1 MNEKNC
7 AQVLLDGDGYLI
19 VCHRNP
25 DGDTTGSAA
34 ALCRGLRKIGRRAYV
49 RDCASFTPRQRAM
62 LSDLVTE
69 EEDGLLPVFVDV
81 AAPDMLCDEA
91 RGLSAYMV
99 IDHHIANRVEC
110 DQKLVEP
117 DAAATGEIIFRL
129 LAELGAE
136 LDEKIAKA
144 LYIAIST
151 DTGCFRFDNTT
162 SETHRIA
169 AELLRYDFGLGAVNR
184 MYFEEKTPAA
194 MRLQGELLAGLRLMH
209 ADRIAA
215 IYVGRELRAKLG
227 ITEDDLEDVSSLP
240 RSIAGVEAGIT
251 FKELPDLSGWKV
263 SLRTS
268 TAVDAAEVCAI
279 FGGGGHA
286 RAAGCTLYGTADA
299 VTDQLAEAIINKLK

>member
-1 MNEKNC
+1 MNEKTC
-7 AQVLLDGDGYLI
+7 AELLLAGDGYLI

-34 ALCRGLRKIGRRAYV
+34 ALCRGLRKAGKQAYV
-49 RDCASFTPRQRAM
+49 RDCAAFTPRQRELLAG
-62 LSDLVTE
+62 LLTDKTE
-69 EEDGLLPVFVDV
+69 GLLPVFVDV
-81 AAPDMLCDEA
+81 AAPDMLCDEG
-91 RGLSAYMV
+91 RSLSAYLV

-110 DQKLVEP
+110 ERKLVEP
-117 DAAATGEIIFRL
+117 EAAATGEIVFRL
-129 LAELGAE
+129 LSELGAE
-136 LDEKIAKA
+136 LDTEIAKA
-144 LYIAIST
+144 LYIAVST

-184 MYFEEKTPAA
+184 IYFEEKTPAA
-194 MRLQGELLAGLRLMH
+194 MRLQGELLAGLRMMYG
-209 ADRIAA
+209 DRIAA
-215 IYVGRELRAKLG
+215 ICISREIRDRLG

-251 FKELPDLSGWKV
+251 LKELPDLTGWKV

-268 TAVDAAEVCAI
+268 TAVDAAEVCAM

-286 RAAGCTLYGTADA
+286 RAAGCTLYGTADGVIA
-299 VTDQLAEAIINKLK
+299 QLSEAIETKLK

>member
-1 MNEKNC
+1 MNEKVC
-7 AQVLLDGDGYLI
+7 AALLLEEDGYLI
-19 VCHRNP
+19 CCHRNP

-34 ALCRGLRKIGRRAYV
+34 ALCRGLRKAGRRAYV
-49 RDCASFTPRQRAM
+49 RDCTAFTPRQREL
-62 LSDLVTE
+62 LSGLLTGETE
-69 EEDGLLPVFVDV
+69 GLLPVFVDV
-81 AAPDMLCDEA
+81 AAQDMICDEG
-91 RGLSAYMV
+91 RGLSAYLV
-99 IDHHIANRVEC
+99 IDHHVANRVEC
-110 DQKLVEP
+110 ERKLVEP
-117 DAAATGEIIFRL
+117 AAAATGEIVFRL

-136 LDEKIAKA
+136 LDAAIAKA

-209 ADRIAA
+209 GDRIAA
-215 IYVGRELRAKLG
+215 ICVSRELHDRLG

-251 FKELPDLSGWKV
+251 LKELPDLTGWKV

-268 TAVDAAEVCAI
+268 TAVDAAEVCAL

-286 RAAGCTLYGTADA
+286 RAAGCTLYGTVDA
-299 VTDQLAEAIINKLK
+299 VTKQLAEAIETKLK